1 MGLYY
6 DNKLV
11 INITLNSEQYD
22 RRKHVEVDRHFIKKM
37 LESGLIC
44 TLFVSS
50 RRQLTNVLI
59 KSLVSTTFQTI
70 ISKVEMDNIYSLA

>member
-22 RRKHVEVDRHFIKKM
+22 WRKHVEVDRHFIKKM

>member
-70 ISKVEMDNIYSLA
+70 ISKVEMNNIYSLA